1 MQIASSSHRRRRRA
15 HAVIDYIL
23 YFQAAAW
30 AFFGASHILDE
41 GGNIKNMGWELAQFM
56 PGKAKV
62 KALPVE
68 VDLCMTHI
76 CAILG
81 SMQLTLV
88 VMCVLAAKSKSKEV
102 KTMAL
107 RVVLVG
113 QVLVTAMQFYKPSGT
128 GAEGSPATGPIPV
141 IIAMARPVV
150 YANFIA

>member
-1 MQIASSSHRRRRRA
+1 MVAGYTA
-15 HAVIDYIL
+15 HY
-23 YFQAAAW
+23 
-30 AFFGASHILDE
+30 GASH
-41 GGNIKNMGWELAQFM
+41 AQTLQSKLSSLQ
-56 PGKAKV
+56 KAKV

-141 IIAMARPVV
+141 IIAMALPVV